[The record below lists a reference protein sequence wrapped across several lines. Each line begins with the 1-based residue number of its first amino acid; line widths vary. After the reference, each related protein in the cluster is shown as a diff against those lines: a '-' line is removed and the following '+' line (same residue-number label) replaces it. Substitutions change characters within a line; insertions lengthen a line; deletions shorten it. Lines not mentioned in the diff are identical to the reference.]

1 MQKIY
6 TRVSLIILLWF
17 AASSAWS
24 QTIQLTNG
32 GSTTTSGLTGASPVS
47 AFFEYMRYQVVYTA
61 AELNAAGIT
70 GPKTVAELGWY
81 VSTAPASALPN
92 YNIRMANTTA
102 TNSASHNTSTLT
114 EVYSSASY
122 VPVGGGFDMLSL
134 NGSFVW
140 NGTDNLLVD
149 VCYGA
154 AAYVTPYGEVRT
166 YAATTT
172 NGCRRVRCDG
182 CGSQCANNTNTTNT
196 IKPQVSLT
204 FAPVLPVT
212 LVNFSGYKEGSA
224 NQLRWA
230 TSSEQH
236 NSGFEVQRSLDGTR
250 YTAIGF
256 VNTLAANST
265 MPLHYAFTDNNVSG
279 DQQYYRLRQV
289 DLDGRSQISQIILIK
304 GDQPTTFTI
313 DGLFPNPANT
323 LVHLLI
329 AAPTQGQLTVLITD
343 ILGRTVIQ
351 QDLQV
356 ETGSSTLP
364 LDISRLSAGTY
375 LLHLVCSS
383 GCESTAV
390 QLIKK

>member
-6 TRVSLIILLWF
+6 TRLSVLILLLV
-17 AASSAWS
+17 AVSSARS

-47 AFFEYMRYQVVYTA
+47 AYFEYMRFQVVYTA

-70 GPKTVAELGWY
+70 GPKTVTQLGWY
-81 VSTAPASALPN
+81 VSTAPASALPS
-92 YNIRMANTTA
+92 YTIRMANTTA
-102 TNSASHNTSTLT
+102 TNAASHNASTLT
-114 EVYSSASY
+114 DVYSSASY
-122 VPVGGGFDMLSL
+122 VPVAGGFDMLSL

-166 YAATTT
+166 YAATTA
-172 NGCRRVRCDG
+172 NGCRRVRCDA

-204 FAPVLPVT
+204 FAPPLPVN
-212 LVNFSGYKEGSA
+212 LVNFSGYRAGSA

-230 TSSEQH
+230 TGSEQN
-236 NSGFEVQRSLDGTR
+236 NSGFEVQRSLDGSR
-250 YTAIGF
+250 YNAVGF

-265 MPLHYAFTDNNVSG
+265 TPLHYAFTDNNVSG
-279 DQQYYRLRQV
+279 TQQYYRLRQV
-289 DLDGRSQISQIILIK
+289 DVDGRSQISQVILIK
-304 GDQPTTFTI
+304 GEKPTTFTI
-313 DGLFPNPANT
+313 DGFYPNPAST
-323 LVHLLI
+323 MVHLLI
-329 AAPTQGQLTVLITD
+329 AAPNQDQVTVSVTD
-343 ILGRTVIQ
+343 MLGRTVLQ

-356 ETGSSTLP
+356 ETGSNSLP
-364 LDISRLSAGTY
+364 LDISRLAAGAY
-375 LLHLVCSS
+375 LVHMVCNS
-383 GCESTAV
+383 GCESAAV
-390 QLIKK
+390 QLVKK